1 VQAQGRVELLDRAAG
16 GIHVIRLERGQEAA
30 QEGIKLPVLRYQLI
44 DPYAFRRFRHEEI
57 FPWRVSVAD
66 NGAMHGICRRVLLI
80 AVALATTLSCRKSGD
95 PIQECLDAL
104 VRSANARDADQFFQ
118 QVAAD
123 FGGADGSARADAEAL
138 LRRLFAGYENLDV
151 TLRDV
156 SIERAEN
163 AARVRLRADLSG
175 QPRKLGGLDGFLPRT
190 SSYDFDMRLAPDAGS
205 GKWKVAWASWQ
216 PRGGG

>member
-1 VQAQGRVELLDRAAG
+1 M
-16 GIHVIRLERGQEAA
+16 
-30 QEGIKLPVLRYQLI
+30 KT
-44 DPYAFRRFRHEEI
+44 
-57 FPWRVSVAD
+57 VSP
-66 NGAMHGICRRVLLI
+66 RVLLAAGVI
-80 AVALATTLSCRKSGD
+80 GLALCCHKSGD

-104 VRSANARDADQFFQ
+104 VQSANARDADRFFQ

-123 FGGADGSARADAEAL
+123 FQGADGSARADAQVL

-151 TLRDV
+151 TIRDV
-156 SIERAEN
+156 SIERAES
-163 AARVRLRADLSG
+163 AARVRLRADLAG

-190 SSYDFDMRLAPDAGS
+190 SSYDFDMRLAPDTGS